1 MDLETVI
8 INGSFYKKVL
18 KFYYKFNSNDLS
30 ISFDKKEGYS
40 IHRVFKNKSQEIP
53 YFLYPMYTA
62 SVKGKETCSVDLF
75 SRNNDVW
82 YNSGFREVRY

>member
-8 INGSFYKKVL
+8 INDSFYKKVP

-40 IHRVFKNKSQEIP
+40 IHRAFKNKSQEIP
-53 YFLYPMYTA
+53 YFLCPMYTA
-62 SVKGKETCSVDLF
+62 SVEGTCSVDLF
-75 SRNNDVW
+75 SHNNNVW

>member
-53 YFLYPMYTA
+53 
-62 SVKGKETCSVDLF
+62 E
-75 SRNNDVW
+75 
-82 YNSGFREVRY
+82 SGDSLLPLSYVYSFC

>member
-8 INGSFYKKVL
+8 INGSFYKKVP

-40 IHRVFKNKSQEIP
+40 IHRAFKNKSHEIP
-53 YFLYPMYTA
+53 YFLCPMYTTKD
-62 SVKGKETCSVDLF
+62 KGTCSMDLF
-75 SRNNDVW
+75 SHNNDVW